1 MKAKTGERIVTGAA
15 ALLASAALFIG
26 MQGTA
31 MASDG
36 PASSAPG
43 VTARIPV
50 CQEFETNVEG
60 AGDTFTYVLEAESA
74 DAPLPDGGSGGTY
87 RFELE
92 GDQCRELE
100 VRSDEVAYYRYSLY
114 QQIDEE
120 KDRYSYD
127 RTVYTV
133 DLYYYTN
140 SKGQPDCKVMAY
152 NAKGEKAD
160 QVKFENSCWKD
171 SAPAAG
177 GGEDSEDSSPAQTP
191 VKQPQQAAGIQIP
204 TAPAGSA
211 VGGVKTGDETAI
223 AGPVIL
229 MAGSALLLCVLMFR
243 RRNREEEETDASC
256 EK

>member
-127 RTVYTV
+127 RTVY
-133 DLYYYTN
+133 
-140 SKGQPDCKVMAY
+140 Y

-171 SAPAAG
+171 SAPAVG
-177 GGEDSEDSSPAQTP
+177 GGEDSEDSSPVQTP

>member
-1 MKAKTGERIVTGAA
+1 M
-15 ALLASAALFIG
+15 
-26 MQGTA
+26 
-31 MASDG
+31 
-36 PASSAPG
+36 
-43 VTARIPV
+43 
-50 CQEFETNVEG
+50 
-60 AGDTFTYVLEAESA
+60 
-74 DAPLPDGGSGGTY
+74 
-87 RFELE
+87 
-92 GDQCRELE
+92 
-100 VRSDEVAYYRYSLY
+100 AYYRYSLY

-171 SAPAAG
+171 SAPAVG
-177 GGEDSEDSSPAQTP
+177 GGEDSEDSSPVQTP